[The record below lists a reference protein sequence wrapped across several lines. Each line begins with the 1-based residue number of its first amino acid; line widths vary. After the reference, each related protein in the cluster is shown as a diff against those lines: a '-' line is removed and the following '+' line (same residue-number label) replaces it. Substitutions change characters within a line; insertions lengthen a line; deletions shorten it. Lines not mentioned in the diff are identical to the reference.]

1 MKGRWLFVKV
11 LGIVKDLFGELFFF
25 MFLKLLVFILLDNFG
40 MIGGMVEIKYSN

>member
-40 MIGGMVEIKYSN
+40 MIGGTVEIKYSS